1 MELQSRPPVTT
12 DTLVTSKLLV
22 RIVVCLYSSTLKMQ
36 CLEMSVN
43 RVSII
48 IEFIYR
54 TSLMGFILINTSEL
68 MMKQSNI
75 DNSY

>member
-22 RIVVCLYSSTLKMQ
+22 RIVVFLYSSTLKMQ